1 MKKIL
6 SIMLAVLLFCS
17 IVPVGYADGI
27 SDNGTEKSQNEE
39 AIQTRVEETD
49 WFYRNNNGVIEK
61 RLWSYTYGRW
71 LTDWI
76 PVEL

>member
-27 SDNGTEKSQNEE
+27 SDNGTEK
-39 AIQTRVEETD
+39 ARMRRLFRPGLKKPTGFIETTT
-49 WFYRNNNGVIEK
+49 E
-61 RLWSYTYGRW
+61 
-71 LTDWI
+71 
-76 PVEL
+76 